1 MVVKIIG
8 LIIGILVLGA
18 GIYYLVREKSDAESK
33 KIYTVV
39 SILGAV
45 IAAVCA
51 VLLALFAADEVY
63 SSAHPNTGAGITSI
77 ESGAPEAGPEEESP
91 LAAALEAE
99 VSLS

>member
-33 KIYTVV
+33 RIYTVV

-51 VLLALFAADEVY
+51 VLLLR
-63 SSAHPNTGAGITSI
+63 
-77 ESGAPEAGPEEESP
+77 
-91 LAAALEAE
+91 
-99 VSLS
+99 